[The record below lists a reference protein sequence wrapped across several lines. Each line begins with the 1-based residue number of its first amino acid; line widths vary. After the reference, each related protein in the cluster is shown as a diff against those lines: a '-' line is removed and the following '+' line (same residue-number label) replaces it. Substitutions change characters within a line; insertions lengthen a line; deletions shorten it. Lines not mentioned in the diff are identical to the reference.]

1 MRIFTEEKRLFVA
14 ELCKRSLYHFV
25 EIVINHRFPKKKV
38 KPLQPF
44 HKKILDTIQDDT
56 IKRHGILTP
65 RFFLKSHNIT
75 QSKPIWDYIRDHE
88 ERIGIVNEID
98 SRACEFVGF
107 TKGEFEENEFM
118 HYLYPETKMTA
129 EWMRKKTWCSE
140 AIVLP
145 REGNYK
151 DPTIKAFGVGGA
163 SQGFH
168 GTRLYLDDIFGR
180 NALLSADIRMKTK
193 AWFGNTDELLVEPD
207 FFAPDGSYIY
217 LIGTHYCLGDIYCTT
232 QEEHKEY
239 VWHIVPAEDE
249 FGNPTWPERLSAE
262 MIQYYKTTKPLVF
275 YTQMQND
282 PKESGLSEFREE
294 WLKKYERY
302 TDAETKRE
310 WVRYAYTKQKPDGT
324 FETVY
329 RDVEVFALD
338 IMAVIDP
345 AVSEPSIKNTCRT
358 AIMIIGTDPETG
370 KRIMLEAWAKR
381 IGQPSELYAQVFE
394 FQDKYPLMRWG
405 IETFGQQNWVK
416 KGIMERAEVLGRHI
430 TISSLNKDVGANAK
444 HIRITSAKDPCS
456 NGDVYIRDSFLDF
469 IAEYKSYP
477 MGDLVDL
484 MDCLGYHALE
494 WNPKPTPGMLADS
507 QERYQDFVS
516 GRGEMGY

>member
-38 KPLQPF
+38 KPLKPF
-44 HKKILDTIQDDT
+44 HKKILDTIQDDS

-88 ERIGIVNEID
+88 ERVGIVNEISD
-98 SRACEFVGF
+98 RACDFVTF
-107 TKGEFEENEFM
+107 TKHEFEENELM
-118 HYLYPETKMTA
+118 HYLYPDTKMTP
-129 EWMRKKTWCSE
+129 EWMRKKTWCGE
-140 AIVLP
+140 AITLP

-151 DPTIKAFGVGGA
+151 DPTVKAFGVGGA

-193 AWFGNTDELLVEPD
+193 DWFGNTDELLVEPD

-232 QEEHKEY
+232 QDEHPEY
-239 VWHIVPAEDE
+239 VWHVVPAEDK
-249 FGNPTWPERLSAE
+249 FGNPTWPERLSAK

-294 WLKKYERY
+294 WLRYYKKFTHPDTETGWVSYEY
-302 TDAETKRE
+302 S
-310 WVRYAYTKQKPDGT
+310 KQKPDGE
-324 FETVY
+324 FETIT
-329 RDVEVFALD
+329 REVEINALELFS
-338 IMAVIDP
+338 IIEP

-358 AIMIIGTDPETG
+358 AIVTIGTDPETG
-370 KRIMLEAWAKR
+370 KRIMLEAWAQR
-381 IGQPSELYAQVFE
+381 IGQPSELYAKVFE
-394 FQDKYPLMRWG
+394 LQDKYPLTLWG
-405 IETFGQQNWVK
+405 IETFAQQNWIL
-416 KGIMERAEVLGRHI
+416 KGIMERAEALGRHI
-430 TISSLNKDVGANAK
+430 PIRSLKKDVGANAK
-444 HIRITSAKDPCS
+444 HIRITGAKDPFA
-456 NGDVYIRDSFLDF
+456 NGDVYISEAFLDF
-469 IAEYKSYP
+469 KAEYLSYP
-477 MGDLVDL
+477 MGDLNDL
-484 MDCLGYHALE
+484 MDAVGYHALE

-507 QERYQDFVS
+507 QMRYQEFVA

>member
-1 MRIFTEEKRLFVA
+1 MKIFTEEKRLFVA

-25 EIVINHRFPKKKV
+25 EIVINHRFPAKKV
-38 KPLQPF
+38 KPLKPF
-44 HKKILDTIQDDT
+44 HKKILDTVQDDT

-107 TKGEFEENEFM
+107 TKNEFEENEFM
-118 HYLYPETKMTA
+118 HYLYPETKMEA

-140 AIVLP
+140 AITLP

-168 GTRLYLDDIFGR
+168 GSRLYLDDIFGR

-193 AWFGNTDELLVEPD
+193 SWFGNTDELLVEPD

-232 QEEHKEY
+232 MEEHPEY
-239 VWHIVPAEDE
+239 VWHVVPAEDKW
-249 FGNPTWPERLSAE
+249 GNPTWPERLSAE
-262 MIQYYKTTKPLVF
+262 MIAYYKQTKPLVF

-282 PKESGLSEFREE
+282 PKESGLSEFHDK
-294 WLKKYERY
+294 WLRYYEKF
-302 TDAETKRE
+302 TNKETE
-310 WVRYAYTKQKPDGT
+310 QACVRYKYSKQNRDG
-324 FETVY
+324 EWEEIA
-329 RDVEVFALD
+329 REVEINALD
-338 IMAVIDP
+338 IKAVIDP

-358 AIMIIGTDPETG
+358 AIVAFGTDKDTG
-370 KRIMLEAWAKR
+370 KRIMLEAWAAR
-381 IGQPSELYAQVFE
+381 IGQPSELYAKVVE
-394 FQDKYPLMRWG
+394 LQDKYPLMRWG
-405 IETFGQQNWVK
+405 IETFAQQNWVL
-416 KGIMERAEVLGRHI
+416 KGIMERFQALGRHI
-430 TISSLNKDVGANAK
+430 TISPLKKDVGANAK
-444 HIRITSAKDPCS
+444 HIRITSAKDPFS
-456 NGDVYIRDSFLDF
+456 NGDVFILHSFTDF
-469 IAEYKSYP
+469 IAEYNSYP
-477 MGDLVDL
+477 MGDLLDL
-484 MDCLGYHALE
+484 MDAVGYHALE
-494 WNPKPTPGMLADS
+494 WNPRPTPGMLADS
-507 QERYQDFVS
+507 QTRYQEFVS
-516 GRGEMGY
+516 GRGDMGY